1 MGRSSFVGRLNYS
14 YKDKYILET
23 SLRAD
28 ASAKFPA
35 QKRWGYFPSVLL
47 AWRLSQERFIA
58 NNTAII
64 DDLKIRASYGSS
76 GNDGVGNFQYLS
88 GYVISANYL
97 INNAVRQGINS
108 TGLANPDL
116 TWEKIKIYNV
126 AIDASFLNRKLY
138 GTAEV
143 FYRTRSGIPTTRIT
157 TLPNTFGAS
166 LPPENL
172 NSINNRGFEFVIG
185 TLGKIEDFSY
195 DISSNISWARAKWDH
210 YEQPEYTDPDEMR
223 LNKIAGEWTD
233 RRLMYKSD
241 GLFTS
246 QAEIDALLFD
256 QDLQG
261 NTTLRPGDIRYVDV
275 NEDGRLDWRDQVK
288 VPGTTPLWMYGL
300 NINLKYKNFDLSSLF
315 QGAFGYYKHVVLVGG
330 PVSEKTYELRWT
342 ESNNDPN
349 ALIPRLGGAGTNG
362 LTSDYRM
369 KSAGYLRLKAMSIGY
384 NLPSNLLKNARIQ
397 QVRFYLSGINLLTFD
412 KLKKYGVDPEMPDG
426 MGGYYYPQQRTI
438 SLGLNFS
445 F

>member
-1 MGRSSFVGRLNYS
+1 
-14 YKDKYILET
+14 
-23 SLRAD
+23 
-28 ASAKFPA
+28 
-35 QKRWGYFPSVLL
+35 
-47 AWRLSQERFIA
+47 
-58 NNTAII
+58 
-64 DDLKIRASYGSS
+64 
-76 GNDGVGNFQYLS
+76 VGNFQYLS
-88 GYVISANYL
+88 GYAIDMNYL
-97 INNAVRQGINS
+97 INNTVRQGINS

-116 TWEKIKIYNV
+116 TWEKIKIHNAAV
-126 AIDASFLNRKLY
+126 DWSLLNRKLY

-143 FYRTRSGIPTTRIT
+143 FYRTRSGIPATRIT

-185 TLGKIEDFSY
+185 TVGNQADFTY
-195 DISSNISWARAKWDH
+195 NISSNISWSRAKWDH
-210 YEQPEYTDPDEMR
+210 YEQPEYTDPDEIR
-223 LNKIAGEWTD
+223 LNKISGEWTD

-246 QAEIDALLFD
+246 QAEIDALPFD

-275 NEDGRLDWRDQVK
+275 NGDGRLDWRDQVK
-288 VPGTTPLWMYGL
+288 VPGTVPLWIYGL
-300 NINLKYKNFDLSSLF
+300 NINLKYKNFDFSSLF
-315 QGAFGYYKHVVLVGG
+315 QGAFGYYTHAVLAGG
-330 PVSEKTYELRWT
+330 ILSEKTYELRWT
-342 ESNNDPN
+342 ESNNDAH
-349 ALIPRLGGAGTNG
+349 ALVPRLGGAGTNG

-369 KSAGYLRLKAMSIGY
+369 KSAGYLRLKAMSLGY
-384 NLPSNLLKNARIQ
+384 NLPPALLKRIQ
-397 QVRFYLSGINLLTFD
+397 IQQARFHLSGINLLTFD

-438 SLGLNFS
+438 SLGLNLS